1 MLKYLLSRV
10 AQSALTLVGIAF
22 VTFLLMH
29 AVPGGPFESLAGER
43 AVSPDF
49 VRQQE
54 AYYGLND
61 PVPLQFLHYLGNLL
75 RGDLGLSFS
84 LRGQAVSELVID
96 GLRPSLLLGS
106 MAFALVLGV
115 GLPVGVLGAISR
127 GRRWDHA
134 GLALTTL
141 LGAIPS
147 FVLAFVLLLVF
158 AVWLDVFDVRLGK
171 GFGDS
176 VGSLPNGVL
185 PAIAL
190 AAPAIALLSRHV
202 RSAMIEVLHADY
214 IRTAHAKGLRA
225 RSVYTRHALRNALL
239 PVLTVSGP
247 LLADLV
253 MGSVVIESIFGLP
266 GLGSMFVNA
275 IGARDYGVIMATTL
289 VYASLIVGLNLLVD
303 LAYPLL
309 DPRVRLAR

>member
-61 PVPLQFLHYLGNLL
+61 PVPLQFVHYLGNLL

-106 MAFALVLGV
+106 MAFALVLGG
-115 GLPVGVLGAISR
+115 GLPVGVLGAIGR
-127 GRRWDHA
+127 GRGWGAA
-134 GLALTTL
+134 GA
-141 LGAIPS
+141 G
-147 FVLAFVLLLVF
+147 
-158 AVWLDVFDVRLGK
+158 
-171 GFGDS
+171 
-176 VGSLPNGVL
+176 GV
-185 PAIAL
+185 
-190 AAPAIALLSRHV
+190 V
-202 RSAMIEVLHADY
+202 
-214 IRTAHAKGLRA
+214 
-225 RSVYTRHALRNALL
+225 
-239 PVLTVSGP
+239 
-247 LLADLV
+247 
-253 MGSVVIESIFGLP
+253 
-266 GLGSMFVNA
+266 
-275 IGARDYGVIMATTL
+275 
-289 VYASLIVGLNLLVD
+289 
-303 LAYPLL
+303 
-309 DPRVRLAR
+309 